1 MSRAPSTFKQT
12 DVTRAV
18 KAMVAA
24 GVDIARV
31 RVEITKAGSMI
42 VTAAGKPAENSAP
55 MDDPW
60 DRATE
65 ELKR

>member
-24 GVDIARV
+24 GVDITRV

-42 VTAAGKPAENSAP
+42 VTAAGKPEAQAGN
-55 MDDPW
+55 PW
-60 DRATE
+60 DQATE
-65 ELKR
+65 ELSRR